1 MKYQR
6 FATLVLAAA
15 LLLAGC
21 GGTQSSPSAAADQST
36 GSVQNAESS
45 QNTPALA
52 AQKERITDQFALEKN
67 ALSVWGTVR
76 CSTFPSMC
84 PSWNALA
91 RTP

>member
-52 AQKERITDQFALEKN
+52 AQKERITDQYTLE
-67 ALSVWGTVR
+67 
-76 CSTFPSMC
+76 
-84 PSWNALA
+84 
-91 RTP
+91 

>member
-1 MKYQR
+1 MKYQH
-6 FATLVLAAA
+6 LVSLALAVA
-15 LLLAGC
+15 LLAGC
-21 GGTQSSPSAAADQST
+21 GGTESNTGSAVVGQST

-45 QNTPALA
+45 QN
-52 AQKERITDQFALEKN
+52 
-67 ALSVWGTVR
+67 R